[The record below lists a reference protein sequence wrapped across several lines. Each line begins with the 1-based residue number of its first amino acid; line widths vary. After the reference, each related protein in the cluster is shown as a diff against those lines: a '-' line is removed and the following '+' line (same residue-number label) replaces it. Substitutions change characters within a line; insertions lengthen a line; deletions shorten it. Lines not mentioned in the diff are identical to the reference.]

1 MATGGGTRVQPWM
14 QAIADATGL
23 PVEVSAVPEGAAL
36 GAAFLGRMAAGLETS
51 TADAARWAATERVVE
66 PDPAWTGPMQERYA
80 QVPRAGAGEIVGG
93 IFDDA
98 SMVSTVV
105 RVRDVAASVA
115 WYREKLGLEPIHV
128 GADGPEHPIAVYTIA
143 GSVVSL
149 WQLPANQ
156 ARVRADNDR
165 NSYVVVVIRR

>member
-1 MATGGGTRVQPWM
+1 MTGG
-14 QAIADATGL
+14 L
-23 PVEVSAVPEGAAL
+23 
-36 GAAFLGRMAAGLETS
+36 
-51 TADAARWAATERVVE
+51 
-66 PDPAWTGPMQERYA
+66 
-80 QVPRAGAGEIVGG
+80 
-93 IFDDA
+93 FDDA

-143 GSVVSL
+143 GAVVSL

-156 ARVRADNDR
+156 ARVREDNDR
-165 NSYVVVVIRR
+165 NSYVVVVMNGDLEPARLALIDRGVDVGEVRRSANNEFVWFHDLDGNRFELSRPL

>member
-1 MATGGGTRVQPWM
+1 VTGG
-14 QAIADATGL
+14 L
-23 PVEVSAVPEGAAL
+23 
-36 GAAFLGRMAAGLETS
+36 
-51 TADAARWAATERVVE
+51 
-66 PDPAWTGPMQERYA
+66 
-80 QVPRAGAGEIVGG
+80 
-93 IFDDA
+93 FDDA

-143 GSVVSL
+143 GAVVSL

-156 ARVRADNDR
+156 ARAREDNDR
-165 NSYVVVVIRR
+165 NSYVVVVMNGDLEPSRLALIDRGVDVGEVRRSANNEFVWFHDLDGNRFELSRPL